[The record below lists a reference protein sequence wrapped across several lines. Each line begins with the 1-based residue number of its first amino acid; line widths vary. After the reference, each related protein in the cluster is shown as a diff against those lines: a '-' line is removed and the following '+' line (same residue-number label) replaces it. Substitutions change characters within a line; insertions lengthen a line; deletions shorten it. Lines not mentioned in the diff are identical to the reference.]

1 MSPMCIANPLAKNKQ
16 NSFFAKVSGLFAT
29 HPPIEKRIK
38 ALQAMDG
45 TKYEN
50 L

>member
-1 MSPMCIANPLAKNKQ
+1 MCIANPLAKNKQ

-38 ALQAMDG
+38 VLQAMDG
-45 TKYEN
+45 TK
-50 L
+50 